1 MSRSVFR
8 HRWFWVA
15 LALYAG
21 TLLVLLLNHEPW
33 RDEMQAWLL
42 ARDSASPLELWR
54 NTRYEGHPLLWH
66 LLLWLLSRW
75 SQKPLTMQLAHAAIA
90 VLTAGVFLAFAPFP
104 RWLKVLWVF
113 GYFPLFEY
121 GVISR
126 NYGLTVLFLF
136 LALALRERGNHLVTS
151 QIEHHAVLRAC
162 QFLERRL
169 GFQVTYLP
177 VDQYGRVDPR
187 AVEEALTDRTVL
199 VSVMLGNNEVGTLQP
214 IQAIAEI
221 AHARGVLVHTDA
233 VQGVGL
239 LPVRVDD
246 LEVDLLSLS
255 AHKFYGPKGV
265 GALYVRKGVALAP
278 QIHGGGQERNRRAGT
293 ENVPLVVG
301 MAAALRLARSER
313 ESRVRHVLRLR
324 DRLLQEV
331 PRRVPGA
338 LVTGHPV
345 DRLPHIASFVFPG
358 VESEGVLM
366 ALDLEG
372 ICASSGSACTS
383 GSLEPSHVLRAMG
396 LPREA
401 TTGSLRLSVGKDTT
415 DAHVDRL
422 LQVLPGVVERAR
434 AVPVGESVS
443 R

>member
-255 AHKFYGPKGV
+255 AHKFGGPKGA
-265 GALYVRKGVALAP
+265 GILYLRRATPFHPLLL
-278 QIHGGGQERNRRAGT
+278 GGGQEMHKRAGT
-293 ENVPLVVG
+293 ENVAGIVG
-301 MAAALRLARSER
+301 TSAALQAAAAGTAGRAARVLELRN
-313 ESRVRHVLRLR
+313 RLR
-324 DRLLQEV
+324 DGILAAIPDVQVNGCQVNCLPNILNVAFGGLESD
-331 PRRVPGA
+331 A
-338 LVTGHPV
+338 LV
-345 DRLPHIASFVFPG
+345 A
-358 VESEGVLM
+358 
-366 ALDLEG
+366 ALDERG
-372 ICASSGSACTS
+372 VAVSSGSACSSSTW
-383 GSLEPSHVLRAMG
+383 EPSHVLMAMG
-396 LPREA
+396 VPIRRAVGSIRFSLGE
-401 TTGSLRLSVGKDTT
+401 TTTPAEI
-415 DAHVDRL
+415 DAVL
-422 LQVLPGVVERAR
+422 ELLPGAVEAARRQFARAR
-434 AVPVGESVS
+434 T
-443 R
+443 